1 MKRDLKAMI
10 KLGLFLA
17 MADFDAAK
25 KELET
30 LAGLAK
36 YLADKNPTVI
46 NSQDI
51 TSKAFLEITE
61 ESLAEFMK
69 IMNLAEDK
77 EVFSQEMLK
86 AISQEA
92 QHITDMQL
100 RELTLKF
107 CCVIAFADKDF
118 KDIEFSVIKLIHQYW
133 VGRSDGWNK
142 DLNVHLKRV
151 GISIQQ

>member
-1 MKRDLKAMI
+1 MKRELKAMI

-25 KELET
+25 KELQM

-61 ESLAEFMK
+61 ESFVEFMK

-92 QHITDMQL
+92 QHITDMAL

-107 CCVIAFADKDF
+107 CCVIALADEDF
-118 KDIEFSVIKLIHQYW
+118 KDIEFTVIKYIHQYW
-133 VGRSDGWNK
+133 VARSDGWNK
-142 DLNVHLKRV
+142 DLNVHLRRV
-151 GISIQQ
+151 GVSIQQ